1 LSQRGVVRLI
11 QNMPGQPPPDVD
23 APRLV
28 ILETEAGVQIA
39 ITSPDG
45 RVEVVGTG
53 ASIEEAI
60 ANITWTIGGPP
71 S

>member
-1 LSQRGVVRLI
+1 
-11 QNMPGQPPPDVD
+11 MD

-45 RVEVVGTG
+45 RVEVVGSG
-53 ASIEEAI
+53 PSIEEAI
-60 ANITWTIGGPP
+60 ADITWAIGRPP

>member
-1 LSQRGVVRLI
+1 
-11 QNMPGQPPPDVD
+11 VD

-28 ILETEAGVQIA
+28 ILETEDGVQIA

-45 RVEVVGTG
+45 RVEIVGTG
-53 ASIEEAI
+53 ASIEDAI
-60 ANITWTIGGPP
+60 ANITWAIGRPP